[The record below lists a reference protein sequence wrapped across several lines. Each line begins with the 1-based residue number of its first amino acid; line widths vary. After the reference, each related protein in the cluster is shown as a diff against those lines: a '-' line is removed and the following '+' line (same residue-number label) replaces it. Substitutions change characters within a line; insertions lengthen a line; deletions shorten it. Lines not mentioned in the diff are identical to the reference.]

1 MYKSSP
7 FLDLIQYIL
16 FFFLKWLSG
25 NDHQG
30 FNSILHRNL
39 KRNLKIHTKITK
51 YPEAQKYWTVKTFQE
66 LYPSLISSM
75 SQRRLGDINS
85 KWWWE
90 RNMLIKRMPMR
101 TLESPEFFNETKS
114 RHWTEENTLNKSYL
128 QGQTGEIYV
137 EKLKLERSL

>member
-1 MYKSSP
+1 
-7 FLDLIQYIL
+7 
-16 FFFLKWLSG
+16 
-25 NDHQG
+25 
-30 FNSILHRNL
+30 
-39 KRNLKIHTKITK
+39 
-51 YPEAQKYWTVKTFQE
+51 
-66 LYPSLISSM
+66 M